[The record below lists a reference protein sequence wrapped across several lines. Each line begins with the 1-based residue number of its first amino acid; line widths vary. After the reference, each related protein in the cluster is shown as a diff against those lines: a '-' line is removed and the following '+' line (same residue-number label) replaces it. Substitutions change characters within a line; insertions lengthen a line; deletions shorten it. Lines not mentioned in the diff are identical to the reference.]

1 MIRGKPP
8 AITMLQST
16 TFLRK
21 VADALPL
28 FCTKNDKR
36 GEKAIKEKFKDSY
49 THMLHVCVS
58 WHLSF

>member
-1 MIRGKPP
+1 MIRGKAP

-49 THMLHVCVS
+49 THMLHACVS
-58 WHLSF
+58 